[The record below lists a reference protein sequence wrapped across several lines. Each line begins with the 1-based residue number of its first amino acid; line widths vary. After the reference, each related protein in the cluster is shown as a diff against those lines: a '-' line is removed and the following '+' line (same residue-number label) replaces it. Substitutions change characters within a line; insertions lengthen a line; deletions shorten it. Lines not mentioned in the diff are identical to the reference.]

1 MGIRAI
7 PTGNEKRKAM
17 KRREFSPASER
28 NRGPILEA
36 LLPLLANCRQVLEI
50 GSGTGQH
57 AVHFAAAQP
66 WLQWQPSDL
75 PQNHDS
81 ILAWM
86 EEAKLPNLLLPLK
99 LDVAAGP
106 WPAGLF
112 DAVYTANTSH
122 IMSWEEVQAMFD
134 GVGRVLAPGGV
145 LCIYGP
151 FKRGGR
157 ATSAGNAEF
166 DALLKARAPH
176 MGLRDAEAV
185 DALARRQGLTPL
197 ADIAMPAN
205 NCLLAWRRPA

>member
-1 MGIRAI
+1 MR
-7 PTGNEKRKAM
+7 
-17 KRREFSPASER
+17 RREFSPASER

-57 AVHFAAAQP
+57 AVHFAAALPQ
-66 WLQWQPSDL
+66 LQWQTSDL
-75 PQNHDS
+75 PQNHGS
-81 ILAWM
+81 ILAWL
-86 EEAKLPNLLLPLK
+86 EQARLPNLLPPLK
-99 LDVAAGP
+99 LDVAADP

-112 DAVYTANTSH
+112 DAVYTANTCH
-122 IMSWEEVQAMFD
+122 IMSWPEVQSMFE
-134 GVGRVLAPGGV
+134 GAGRVLAPGGV

-151 FKRGGR
+151 FNRGGR
-157 ATSAGNAEF
+157 YTSAGNEEF
-166 DALLKARAPH
+166 DAALRSRAPH

-185 DALARRQGLTPL
+185 DALARRQGLLPL